1 MKLVLCVV
9 GLMLVGIVSAKDVEV
24 ISNEAIVE
32 HDGKYHYHYE
42 LADGSKATQDGIL
55 KQVDDTHEGEAI
67 QGRFAFISDDGEEY
81 SVSYTADENGYRPVG
96 AHLPTPPPIPESV
109 LKTLKYLEE
118 HPYNPENE
126 QKRHR

>member
-1 MKLVLCVV
+1 MKLLLAVV
-9 GLMLVGIVSAKDVEV
+9 GLALVGIATAKDVEV

-42 LADGSKATQDGIL
+42 LGDGSKATQDGIL
-55 KQVDDTHEGEAI
+55 KHVDDSHEGEAI
-67 QGRFAFISDDGEEY
+67 QGRFAFVSDDGEEY
-81 SVSYTADENGYRPVG
+81 SISYTADENGYRPVG

-118 HPYNPENE
+118 HPYNPEND
-126 QKRHR
+126 QKKHR